1 MKRDMDLVRK
11 ILFKMADNDKHS
23 SYSPGHLK
31 VDGYTQQQVD
41 YHLKMMAQADLLHI
55 DTMEQTSY
63 VSKSPEWTTP
73 KVYMSYYSVS
83 WNGHEF
89 LEAARDNTRWEKA
102 KGAMAHAGGFAVD
115 VMKQLLI
122 QYLKEELKLP

>member
-73 KVYMSYYSVS
+73 KVYVSYYSVS

-89 LEAARDNTRWEKA
+89 LEPLEIIPGGKKRKA
-102 KGAMAHAGGFAVD
+102 LWRTQEA
-115 VMKQLLI
+115 LL
-122 QYLKEELKLP
+122 LML